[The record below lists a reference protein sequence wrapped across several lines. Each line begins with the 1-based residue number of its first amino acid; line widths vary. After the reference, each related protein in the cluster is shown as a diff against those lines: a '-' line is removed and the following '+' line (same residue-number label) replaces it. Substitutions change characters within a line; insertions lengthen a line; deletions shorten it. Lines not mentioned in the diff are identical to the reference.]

1 VNSTGDFGRSGGLR
15 TYRNEVGNG
24 AGRLRGRV
32 EPEVA
37 AVAREADAERQL
49 ARRRGRRA
57 VHGGAVAPRFRVQR
71 LKLDELANS
80 PCFGHVLEK

>member
-1 VNSTGDFGRSGGLR
+1 
-15 TYRNEVGNG
+15 
-24 AGRLRGRV
+24 
-32 EPEVA
+32 VA
-37 AVAREADAERQL
+37 AVAGEADAERQL